1 MKGRGKGEDM
11 RFQRL
16 KLALVVCAAVVVL
29 AGCFYRKGPDELHY
43 LGSDGPDYYKD
54 VATSIEFPTTE
65 EERPAQVTTTNGP
78 HTIANRQKDQVWDMT
93 LSQALELALANNKII
108 RTAGSFTTP
117 GNALLTNPSGVESV
131 YDPAIQETGVLFG
144 SRGVEAALSDFDAQ
158 FAVTNQFGFNQ
169 NIVNSPVQ
177 NVGAGAGSVLEQHT
191 DAFNAT
197 LSKTFANGATMQFQ
211 NTWNYADVNAPGLL
225 FPSSYTG
232 FAKVSYTQPLWAG
245 SGVEFTRIAGVV
257 NNQFAAVT
265 GVSQGVAI
273 ARINDDISLGAFEL
287 SALILLRDTENT
299 YWNLYLQ
306 YRLYHT
312 AVVAHNSALRSWR
325 EAKAKLDIGGAA
337 GFTPVDEAT
346 ARDQL
351 YNTRATAETTLN
363 NLYNAETSLRRLLG
377 LPVNDGRIIRPVD
390 EPPIAKFVPDWY
402 SSLTEALTRRPELRT
417 QKWSIKSLELQ
428 LRAAKSL
435 VHPQLAFVSS
445 YQVNAFGNDLIS
457 SQSQLTQPFS
467 SAFAS
472 LAEAGQTGWSAG
484 FQFSMPIGFRAAWSQ
499 VRQYEIRVA
508 KAREGL
514 AVAEMEIA
522 QELAV
527 AFQNVA
533 VNYQTAQSYFNRR
546 LATERELA
554 LYQYQYEVGT
564 TTLSFVLTAQSNL
577 ASAEQS
583 YYTSLVNYAEAIM
596 DLNFRKGTLLDYHNV
611 TLAESDWTPEA
622 YKDAQRA
629 AWARSHAIPVNFLCT
644 EPEENQLPP
653 GVETLQP
660 PSTQPA
666 TGPAGA
672 GAPVPPAPAG
682 TTPVG
687 TAPAGT
693 TPAVTAAPAV
703 TPMAPPPAPPAAAV
717 TMPAPLPAPSIPPVL
732 PSPTASPAP
741 VMKPAN
747 PTP

>member
-1 MKGRGKGEDM
+1 M
-11 RFQRL
+11 
-16 KLALVVCAAVVVL
+16 
-29 AGCFYRKGPDELHY
+29 
-43 LGSDGPDYYKD
+43 
-54 VATSIEFPTTE
+54 
-65 EERPAQVTTTNGP
+65 
-78 HTIANRQKDQVWDMT
+78 
-93 LSQALELALANNKII
+93 ALANNKII
-108 RTAGSFTTP
+108 RSAGSFNAP
-117 GNALLTNPSGVESV
+117 GNALMTNPNAVESV
-131 YDPAIQETGVLFG
+131 YDSAINESGVLFG
-144 SRGVEAALSDFDAQ
+144 GRGVEAALSDFDAQ
-158 FAVTNQFGFNQ
+158 LAVTNTYGFNQ

-177 NVGAGAGSVLEQHT
+177 NVGAASGSVLEQHT
-191 DAFNAT
+191 GLWNAT
-197 LSKTFANGATMQFQ
+197 LTKNFANGGQIQFQ
-211 NTWNYADVNAPGLL
+211 NQWNYLDVNSSGVL
-225 FPSSYTG
+225 FPSSYSG

-257 NNQFAAVT
+257 NNAFAAVT

-273 ARINDDISLGAFEL
+273 SRINEDMALADFEL
-287 SALILLRDTENT
+287 AALLLLRDTENT

-325 EAKAKLDIGGAA
+325 EAKAKLDIGGAT

-351 YNTRATAETTLN
+351 YNTRATAETNLN
-363 NLYNAETSLRRLLG
+363 NLYNAETALRRLLG

-402 SSLTEALTRRPELRT
+402 SSLTEGLTRRSELRK
-417 QKWSIKSLELQ
+417 QKWQIKSLELQ

-445 YQVNAFGNDLIS
+445 YQVNGFGNDLIS
-457 SQSQLTQPFS
+457 QQSQIAQPFS

-472 LAEAGQTGWSAG
+472 LAEAEQTGWTAG
-484 FQFSMPIGFRAAWSQ
+484 FTFSMPIGFRAAWSQ
-499 VRQYEIRVA
+499 VRQYEVRIA

-514 AVAEMEIA
+514 SVQEMEIA

-546 LATERELA
+546 VATERELA
-554 LYQYQYEVGT
+554 LYEYQYEVGT

-577 ASAEQS
+577 ASAESS

-596 DLNFRKGTLLDYHNV
+596 DLNFRQGTLLDYHNV

-622 YKDAQRA
+622 YKDAIRH
-629 AWARSHAIPVNFLCT
+629 AWARSHAIPAKFLCT

-653 GVETLQP
+653 GVETLQQP
-660 PSTQPA
+660 QLQPA
-666 TGPAGA
+666 TGPAAAAVPPPPAAAPPATEA
-672 GAPVPPAPAG
+672 GAPAAG
-682 TTPVG
+682 SS
-687 TAPAGT
+687 
-693 TPAVTAAPAV
+693 
-703 TPMAPPPAPPAAAV
+703 PPPAPPAA
-717 TMPAPLPAPSIPPVL
+717 MPAPSAAPPV
-732 PSPTASPAP
+732 SPSPAP
-741 VMKPAN
+741 VMKPSNA
-747 PTP
+747 TP

>member
-1 MKGRGKGEDM
+1 M

-16 KLALVVCAAVVVL
+16 RQALIVSAAVAVL
-29 AGCFYRKGPDELHY
+29 AGCFYRKGPDDLHY
-43 LGSDGPDYYKD
+43 LGSDGPQYYKD

-65 EERPAQVTTTNGP
+65 EERPAQVTTTNEP
-78 HTIANRQKDQVWDMT
+78 HTIANRQKDQVWDLT
-93 LSQALELALANNKII
+93 LSQALQMALANNKII
-108 RTAGSFTTP
+108 RVAGAFNTP
-117 GNALLTNPSGVESV
+117 GAGLMVNPNTQNSV
-131 YDPAIQETGVLFG
+131 YDSAINEAGVLFG
-144 SRGVEAALSDFDAQ
+144 ARGVEAALSDFDAQ
-158 FAVTNQFGFNQ
+158 FAVSNVFGFNQ

-177 NVGAGAGSVLEQHT
+177 NVGAASGSVLQQNT
-191 DAFNAT
+191 DTFNAT
-197 LSKTFANGATMQFQ
+197 LTKNLANGGQIQFQ
-211 NTWNYADVNAPGLL
+211 NQWNYLDINSPSVL
-225 FPSSYTG
+225 FPSSYSG

-257 NNQFAAVT
+257 NNAFAAVT

-273 ARINDDISLGAFEL
+273 ARINEDMALADFEL
-287 SALILLRDTENT
+287 AALILLRDTENT

-325 EAKAKLDIGGAA
+325 EAKAKLDIGGAT

-351 YNTRATAETTLN
+351 YNTRATAETDLN
-363 NLYNAETSLRRLLG
+363 NLYNAETALRRLLG

-390 EPPIAKFVPDWY
+390 EPPIAKFVPEWY
-402 SSLTEALTRRPELRT
+402 SALTEGLTRRSELRK
-417 QKWSIKSLELQ
+417 QKWAIKSLELQ

-435 VHPQLAFVSS
+435 VHPQLNFVSS

-457 SQSQLTQPFS
+457 QQSQVAQPFS

-472 LAEAGQTGWSAG
+472 LAEADQTGWTAG

-499 VRQYEIRVA
+499 VRQYEVRVA

-514 AVAEMEIA
+514 AVQEMEIA
-522 QELAV
+522 QELAI

-533 VNYQTAQSYFNRR
+533 ANYQTAQSYFNRR

-554 LYQYQYEVGT
+554 LYEYQYEVGT

-583 YYTSLVNYAEAIM
+583 YYTSLVNYAESIM

-611 TLAESDWTPEA
+611 TLAESEWTPEA
-622 YKDAQRA
+622 YKDAVRH
-629 AWARSHAIPVNFLCT
+629 AWARSHAFRADFLCT
-644 EPEENQLPP
+644 EPEEQQLPT
-653 GVETLQP
+653 GVETTGQTVP
-660 PSTQPA
+660 QAA
-666 TGPAGA
+666 TAGS
-672 GAPVPPAPAG
+672 VPPAPTTTQPLLPAPGGAG
-682 TTPVG
+682 
-687 TAPAGT
+687 
-693 TPAVTAAPAV
+693 AA
-703 TPMAPPPAPPAAAV
+703 TAPPPAPPA
-717 TMPAPLPAPSIPPVL
+717 MLAPG
-732 PSPTASPAP
+732 
-741 VMKPAN
+741 N
-747 PTP
+747 PTPPTLSSPTPIMKPSNPTP

>member
-1 MKGRGKGEDM
+1 M

-16 KLALVVCAAVVVL
+16 KQALIISAAVVVL

-43 LGSDGPDYYKD
+43 LGGDGPDYYKD

-65 EERPAQVTTTNGP
+65 EERPAQVTVTGQP
-78 HTIANRQKDQVWDMT
+78 HTIANRQKDQVWDLT
-93 LSQALELALANNKII
+93 LAQALEMALANNKII
-108 RTAGSFTTP
+108 RSAGAFTTP
-117 GNALLTNPSGVESV
+117 GNALMSNPNSVTSV
-131 YDPAIQETGVLFG
+131 YDPAIQESGVLFG
-144 SRGVEAALSDFDAQ
+144 GRGVEAALSDFDAQ
-158 FAVTNQFGFNQ
+158 LAVTNTAGFNQ

-191 DAFNAT
+191 DTFNAT
-197 LSKTFANGATMQFQ
+197 LSKTFANGGTIQFQ
-211 NTWNYADVNAPGLL
+211 NQWNYLDVNAPGLL
-225 FPSSYTG
+225 FPSSYSG

-257 NNQFAAVT
+257 NSAFSAVT

-273 ARINDDISLGAFEL
+273 SRINDDISLGAFEL

-325 EAKAKLDIGGAA
+325 EAKAKLDIGGAT

-351 YNTRATAETTLN
+351 YNTRATAETNLN

-402 SSLTEALTRRPELRT
+402 SSLAEALTRRPELRT
-417 QKWSIKSLELQ
+417 QKWQIKSLELQ

-435 VHPQLAFVSS
+435 VHPQFNFVGS

-457 SQSQLTQPFS
+457 QQSQISQPFS

-472 LAEAGQTGWSAG
+472 LAEAEQTGWTAG
-484 FQFSMPIGFRAAWSQ
+484 FQFSMPLGFRAAWSQ
-499 VRQYEIRVA
+499 VRQYEVRIA

-514 AVAEMEIA
+514 SVQEMEIA

-554 LYQYQYEVGT
+554 LYEYQYEVGT

-577 ASAEQS
+577 ASAESS

-596 DLNFRKGTLLDYHNV
+596 DLNFRQGTLLDYHNV

-622 YKDAQRA
+622 YKDAVRN
-629 AWARSHAIPVNFLCT
+629 AWARSHAIPVKFLCT

-653 GVETLQP
+653 GVETLQQP
-660 PSTQPA
+660 QIQPA
-666 TGPAGA
+666 TGPAA
-672 GAPVPPAPAG
+672 AAVPPPPAAAPPATSPA
-682 TTPVG
+682 TTPS
-687 TAPAGT
+687 AGS
-693 TPAVTAAPAV
+693 P
-703 TPMAPPPAPPAAAV
+703 PPPAPPAA
-717 TMPAPLPAPSIPPVL
+717 MPAPTAAPLLPVPN
-732 PSPTASPAP
+732 P
-741 VMKPAN
+741 VMKPSNA
-747 PTP
+747 TP

>member
-1 MKGRGKGEDM
+1 M

-54 VATSIEFPTTE
+54 VATQIEFPTTE
-65 EERPAQVTTTNGP
+65 EERPAQVTSTNAP
-78 HTIANRQKDQVWDMT
+78 HTLFNRDKDQVWDMT

-117 GNALLTNPSGVESV
+117 GGPLMSNPNGVESV
-131 YDPAIQETGVLFG
+131 YDPGITETGVLYG
-144 SRGVEAALSDFDAQ
+144 SLGVEGALSQFDTQ
-158 FAVTNQFGFNQ
+158 FSLSNVFGFNQ

-177 NVGAGAGSVLEQHT
+177 NVGAGAGSVLQQNT
-191 DAFNAT
+191 DAYTAT
-197 LSKTFANGATMQFQ
+197 LTKNLANGGQIQFS
-211 NTWNYADVNAPGLL
+211 NVWNYLNVNAPGLL
-225 FPSSYTG
+225 FPSSYSG
-232 FAKVSYTQPLWAG
+232 YAKVSYTQPLWAG
-245 SGVEFTRIAGVV
+245 SGVEFTRIAGVQ
-257 NNQFAAVT
+257 NSGLSAVT

-287 SALILLRDTENT
+287 AALILLRDTENT

-346 ARDQL
+346 ARDAL
-351 YNTRATAETTLN
+351 YNARGTAETDLN

-390 EPPIAKFVPDWY
+390 EPPVAKFVPDWY
-402 SSLTEALTRRPELRT
+402 SSLTEGLTRRPELRT
-417 QKWSIKSLELQ
+417 QKWQIKSLELQ

-435 VHPQLAFVSS
+435 VHPQFNFVGS

-457 SQSQLTQPFS
+457 SQSAINQPYS

-472 LAEAGQTGWSAG
+472 LAEADQTGWTAG
-484 FQFSMPIGFRAAWSQ
+484 FQFSVPIGFRAAWSQ
-499 VRQYEIRVA
+499 VRQYEMRVA

-514 AVAEMEIA
+514 AEQEMEVA

-533 VNYQTAQSYFNRR
+533 VNYQTAQTYFNRR

-577 ASAEQS
+577 AAAESS

-596 DLNFRKGTLLDYHNV
+596 DLNYRKGTLLDYHNV

-622 YKDAQRA
+622 YKDAVRQ
-629 AWARSHAIPVNFLCT
+629 AWARSHAIPANFLCT
-644 EPEENQLPP
+644 VPEEQQLPA

-660 PSTQPA
+660 PTTQPA
-666 TGPAGA
+666 TGPGGSTA
-672 GAPVPPAPAG
+672 VPPAPG
-682 TTPVG
+682 TTSPVPPMSTG
-687 TAPAGT
+687 S
-693 TPAVTAAPAV
+693 TPANPPV
-703 TPMAPPPAPPAAAV
+703 PPPAPPATPSPTLTTPLTV
-717 TMPAPLPAPSIPPVL
+717 PPASATPPLPAPG
-732 PSPTASPAP
+732 A
-741 VMKPAN
+741 VMKPSD
-747 PTP
+747 PLP

>member
-1 MKGRGKGEDM
+1 M

-16 KLALVVCAAVVVL
+16 KQALIISAAVVVL

-43 LGSDGPDYYKD
+43 LGGDGPDYYKD

-65 EERPAQVTTTNGP
+65 EERPAQVTVTNQP
-78 HTIANRQKDQVWDMT
+78 HTIANRQKDQVWDLT
-93 LSQALELALANNKII
+93 LAQALEMALANNKII
-108 RTAGSFTTP
+108 RSAGAFTTP
-117 GNALLTNPSGVESV
+117 GNALMSSPNSVTSV
-131 YDPAIQETGVLFG
+131 YDPAITESGVLFG
-144 SRGVEAALSDFDAQ
+144 GRGVEAALSDFDAQ
-158 FAVTNQFGFNQ
+158 LAVTNTAGFNQ

-191 DAFNAT
+191 DTFNAT
-197 LSKTFANGATMQFQ
+197 LTKTFANGGQIQFQ
-211 NTWNYADVNAPGLL
+211 NQWNYLDVNAPGLL
-225 FPSSYTG
+225 FPSSYSG

-245 SGVEFTRIAGVV
+245 SGVEFTRVAGVV
-257 NNQFAAVT
+257 NSAFSAVT

-325 EAKAKLDIGGAA
+325 EAKAKLDIGGAT

-351 YNTRATAETTLN
+351 YNTRATAETNLN

-402 SSLTEALTRRPELRT
+402 TSLAEALTRRPELRT
-417 QKWSIKSLELQ
+417 QKWQIKSLELQ

-435 VHPQLAFVSS
+435 VHPQLNFVGS

-457 SQSQLTQPFS
+457 QQSQVAQPFS

-472 LAEAGQTGWSAG
+472 LAEAEQTGWTAG

-499 VRQYEIRVA
+499 VRQYEVRIA

-514 AVAEMEIA
+514 SVQEMEVA

-546 LATERELA
+546 VATERELA
-554 LYQYQYEVGT
+554 LYEYQYEVGT

-577 ASAEQS
+577 ASAESS

-596 DLNFRKGTLLDYHNV
+596 DLNFRQGTLLDYHNV

-622 YKDAQRA
+622 YKDAVRN
-629 AWARSHAIPVNFLCT
+629 AWARSHAIPAKFLCT
-644 EPEENQLPP
+644 EPEEQQLPP

-666 TGPAGA
+666 TG
-672 GAPVPPAPAG
+672 
-682 TTPVG
+682 
-687 TAPAGT
+687 
-693 TPAVTAAPAV
+693 AAPAAV
-703 TPMAPPPAPPAAAV
+703 PPPAAAPPAATPSAASPPPPAPPAA
-717 TMPAPLPAPSIPPVL
+717 MPAPSAAPLLPTPNA
-732 PSPTASPAP
+732 
-741 VMKPAN
+741 VMKPSNA
-747 PTP
+747 TP

>member
-1 MKGRGKGEDM
+1 M
-11 RFQRL
+11 RLQRL
-16 KLALVVCAAVVVL
+16 KLALVVSAAVVVL

-54 VATSIEFPTTE
+54 VATSIEYPTTE
-65 EERPAQVTTTNGP
+65 EERPAQVATTNEP
-78 HTIANRQKDQVWDMT
+78 HTIFSRQKDQVWDLT
-93 LSQALELALANNKII
+93 LSQALEMALANNKII
-108 RTAGSFTTP
+108 RTAASFTTP
-117 GNALLTNPSGVESV
+117 GNPLLTNPNGVESV

-144 SRGVEAALSDFDAQ
+144 ARGVEAALSDFDAQ
-158 FAVTNQFGFNQ
+158 LAVTNTAGFNQ

-177 NVGAGAGSVLEQHT
+177 NVGAGAGSVLQQNT

-197 LSKTFANGATMQFQ
+197 LTKTFANGGQIQFQ
-211 NTWNYADVNAPGLL
+211 DTWNYLNVNAPGVL
-225 FPSSYTG
+225 FPSSYSG

-257 NNQFAAVT
+257 NSAFSAVT

-273 ARINDDISLGAFEL
+273 ARINDDVSLGAFEV

-325 EAKAKLDIGGAA
+325 EAKAKLDIGGAT

-351 YNTRATAETTLN
+351 YNTRGAAETNLN

-417 QKWSIKSLELQ
+417 QKWQIKSLELQ

-435 VHPQLAFVSS
+435 VHPQLNFVGS

-457 SQSQLTQPFS
+457 QQSQISQPFS

-472 LAEAGQTGWSAG
+472 LAEAEQTGWTAG

-499 VRQYEIRVA
+499 VRQYEIRIA

-514 AVAEMEIA
+514 AVDEMEIA

-554 LYQYQYEVGT
+554 LYEYQYEVGT

-596 DLNFRKGTLLDYHNV
+596 DLNYRKGTLLDYHNV
-611 TLAESDWTPEA
+611 TLAESDWTPDA
-622 YKDAQRA
+622 YRDAVRN
-629 AWARSHAIPVNFLCT
+629 AWARSHAIPAKFLCT

-666 TGPAGA
+666 TGPASA
-672 GAPVPPAPAG
+672 VVPPAPAAG
-682 TTPVG
+682 TP
-687 TAPAGT
+687 AASPPAGST
-693 TPAVTAAPAV
+693 SGTSS
-703 TPMAPPPAPPAAAV
+703 PPAPPA
-717 TMPAPLPAPSIPPVL
+717 MPSPAPAAEPMLPAP
-732 PSPTASPAP
+732 TP
-741 VMKPAN
+741 VMKPSN
-747 PTP
+747 PSP

>member
-1 MKGRGKGEDM
+1 MDCAFDKSQVGRRGSGTGLRGESM

-16 KLALVVCAAVVVL
+16 KQALIISAAVVVL

-43 LGSDGPDYYKD
+43 LGGDGPDYYKD

-65 EERPAQVTTTNGP
+65 EERPAQVTVTGQP
-78 HTIANRQKDQVWDMT
+78 HTIANRQKDQVWDLT
-93 LSQALELALANNKII
+93 LAQALEMALANNKII
-108 RTAGSFTTP
+108 RSAGAFTTP
-117 GNALLTNPSGVESV
+117 GNALMSNPNSVTSV
-131 YDPAIQETGVLFG
+131 YDPAIQESGVLFG
-144 SRGVEAALSDFDAQ
+144 GRGVEAALSDFDAQ
-158 FAVTNQFGFNQ
+158 LAVTNTAGFNQ

-191 DAFNAT
+191 DTFNAT
-197 LSKTFANGATMQFQ
+197 LSKTFANGGTIQFQ
-211 NTWNYADVNAPGLL
+211 NQWNYLDVNAPGLL
-225 FPSSYTG
+225 FPSSYSG

-257 NNQFAAVT
+257 NSAFSAVT

-273 ARINDDISLGAFEL
+273 SRINDDISLGAFEL

-325 EAKAKLDIGGAA
+325 EAKAKLDIGGAT

-351 YNTRATAETTLN
+351 YNTRATAETNLN

-402 SSLTEALTRRPELRT
+402 SSLAEALTRRPELRT
-417 QKWSIKSLELQ
+417 QKWQIKSLELQ

-435 VHPQLAFVSS
+435 VHPQFNFVGS

-457 SQSQLTQPFS
+457 QQSQISQPFS

-472 LAEAGQTGWSAG
+472 LAEAEQTGWTAG
-484 FQFSMPIGFRAAWSQ
+484 FQFSMPLGFRAAWSQ
-499 VRQYEIRVA
+499 VRQYEVRIA

-514 AVAEMEIA
+514 SVQEMEIA

-554 LYQYQYEVGT
+554 LYEYQYEVGT

-577 ASAEQS
+577 ASAESS

-596 DLNFRKGTLLDYHNV
+596 DLNFRQGTLLDYHNV

-622 YKDAQRA
+622 YKDAVRN
-629 AWARSHAIPVNFLCT
+629 AWARSHAIPVKFLCT

-653 GVETLQP
+653 GVETLQQP
-660 PSTQPA
+660 QIQPA
-666 TGPAGA
+666 TGPAA
-672 GAPVPPAPAG
+672 AAVPPPPAAAPPA
-682 TTPVG
+682 TSPA
-687 TAPAGT
+687 TAPSAGS
-693 TPAVTAAPAV
+693 P
-703 TPMAPPPAPPAAAV
+703 PPPAPPAA
-717 TMPAPLPAPSIPPVL
+717 MPAPTAAPLLPVPN
-732 PSPTASPAP
+732 P
-741 VMKPAN
+741 VMKPSNA
-747 PTP
+747 TP

>member
-1 MKGRGKGEDM
+1 M

-16 KLALVVCAAVVVL
+16 KLAFVVCAAVAAL

-43 LGSDGPDYYKD
+43 IGPDGPDYYKD

-65 EERPAQVTTTNGP
+65 EERPAQVSVTSQP
-78 HTIANRQKDQVWDMT
+78 HTIANRQKDQVWDLT
-93 LSQALELALANNKII
+93 LAQALEMALANNKVI
-108 RTAGSFTTP
+108 RSAGAFTTP
-117 GNALLTNPSGVESV
+117 GNALMSNPNGAPSV
-131 YDPAIQETGVLFG
+131 YDSAIQESGVLFG
-144 SRGVEAALSDFDAQ
+144 GRGVEAALSDFDAQ
-158 FAVTNQFGFNQ
+158 LAVTNTFGFNQ

-197 LSKTFANGATMQFQ
+197 LTKTFANGGQIQFQ
-211 NTWNYADVNAPGLL
+211 NTWNYLDVNAPGLL
-225 FPSSYTG
+225 FPSSYSG

-257 NNQFAAVT
+257 NSAFSAVT

-273 ARINDDISLGAFEL
+273 ARISEDISLGNFEL

-325 EAKAKLDIGGAA
+325 EAKAKLDIGGAT

-351 YNTRATAETTLN
+351 YNTRATAETNLN

-390 EPPIAKFVPDWY
+390 EPPISKFVPEWY
-402 SSLTEALTRRPELRT
+402 SSLTESLTRRPELRT
-417 QKWSIKSLELQ
+417 QKWQIKSLELQ

-435 VHPQLAFVSS
+435 VHPQFNFVGS

-457 SQSQLTQPFS
+457 QQSQVAQPFS

-472 LAEAGQTGWSAG
+472 LAEAEQTGWTAG

-499 VRQYEIRVA
+499 VRQYEVRVA
-508 KAREGL
+508 KAREAL
-514 AVAEMEIA
+514 AEQEMEIA

-554 LYQYQYEVGT
+554 LYEYQYEVGT

-577 ASAEQS
+577 ASAESS

-596 DLNFRKGTLLDYHNV
+596 DLNFRQGTLLDYHNV

-622 YKDAQRA
+622 YKDAVRN
-629 AWARSHAIPVNFLCT
+629 AWARSHAIPAKFLCT
-644 EPEENQLPP
+644 EPEENQLPT
-653 GVETLQP
+653 GAETMQP
-660 PSTQPA
+660 PTMQPA
-666 TGPAGA
+666 AGPAA
-672 GAPVPPAPAG
+672 ATVPPAPAQ
-682 TTPVG
+682 PS
-687 TAPAGT
+687 AGS
-693 TPAVTAAPAV
+693 PSASP
-703 TPMAPPPAPPAAAV
+703 PPPAPPAQMPTPVPAA
-717 TMPAPLPAPSIPPVL
+717 APPV
-732 PSPTASPAP
+732 PSPGP
-741 VMKPAN
+741 VMKPNNA
-747 PTP
+747 TP

>member
-1 MKGRGKGEDM
+1 MGGEFM
-11 RFQRL
+11 SFQRL
-16 KLALVVCAAVVVL
+16 KLALVISAAVVAL

-54 VATSIEFPTTE
+54 VATSIEYPTTE
-65 EERPAQVTTTNGP
+65 EERPAQVSSTNEP
-78 HTIANRQKDQVWDMT
+78 HTIANRQKDQVWDLT
-93 LSQALELALANNKII
+93 LAQALEMALANNKII
-108 RTAGSFTTP
+108 RSAGTFTTP
-117 GNALLTNPSGVESV
+117 GNALLTNPNGVESV

-158 FAVTNQFGFNQ
+158 LAVTNTAGFNQ

-177 NVGAGAGSVLEQHT
+177 NVGAGAGSVLQQNT

-197 LSKTFANGATMQFQ
+197 LTKTFTNGGQIQFQ
-211 NTWNYADVNAPGLL
+211 NTWNYLNVNAPGLL
-225 FPSSYTG
+225 FPSSYSG

-257 NNQFAAVT
+257 NNAFAAVT

-325 EAKAKLDIGGAA
+325 EAKAKLDIGGAT

-351 YNTRATAETTLN
+351 YNTRGTAETDLN

-377 LPVNDGRIIRPVD
+377 LPVNDGRVIRPVD

-402 SSLTEALTRRPELRT
+402 NSLAEALTRRPELRT
-417 QKWSIKSLELQ
+417 QKWQIKSLELQ

-435 VHPQLAFVSS
+435 VHPQLNFVGS

-457 SQSQLTQPFS
+457 QQSQISQPFS

-472 LAEAGQTGWSAG
+472 LAEAEQTGWTAG

-499 VRQYEIRVA
+499 VRQYEIRIA

-514 AVAEMEIA
+514 AVDEMEIA

-554 LYQYQYEVGT
+554 LYEYQYEVGT

-622 YKDAQRA
+622 YKDAVRN
-629 AWARSHAIPVNFLCT
+629 AWARSHAIPANFKCT
-644 EPEENQLPP
+644 EPEENQLPS
-653 GVETLQP
+653 GVETMHP
-660 PSTQPA
+660 PSSQPM
-666 TGPAGA
+666 TGPAA
-672 GAPVPPAPAG
+672 AVVPPAPAAS
-682 TTPVG
+682 PS
-687 TAPAGT
+687 AGT
-693 TPAVTAAPAV
+693 TTGAAS
-703 TPMAPPPAPPAAAV
+703 PPPAPPATPSPAA
-717 TMPAPLPAPSIPPVL
+717 PALPAP
-732 PSPTASPAP
+732 TP
-741 VMKPAN
+741 VMKPSN

>member
-1 MKGRGKGEDM
+1 M

-16 KLALVVCAAVVVL
+16 KLTLVISAAVVAL
-29 AGCFYRKGPDELHY
+29 AGCFYRKSPDELHY
-43 LGSDGPDYYKD
+43 LGGDGPNYYKD

-65 EERPAQVTTTNGP
+65 EERPPQVTVTNQP
-78 HTIANRQKDQVWDMT
+78 HTIFNRQKDQVWDLT
-93 LSQALELALANNKII
+93 LAQALEMALANNKII
-108 RTAGSFTTP
+108 RSAGAFTTP
-117 GNALLTNPSGVESV
+117 GNALMSNPNSVTSV
-131 YDPAIQETGVLFG
+131 YDPAIQESGVLFG
-144 SRGVEAALSDFDAQ
+144 ARGVEAALSDFDAQ
-158 FAVTNQFGFNQ
+158 LAVTNTAGFNQ

-177 NVGAGAGSVLEQHT
+177 NVGAGAGSVLQQNT
-191 DAFNAT
+191 DAYNAT
-197 LSKTFANGATMQFQ
+197 LTKTFANGGQIQFQ
-211 NTWNYADVNAPGLL
+211 NTWNYLNVNAPGLL
-225 FPSSYTG
+225 FPSSYSG

-257 NNQFAAVT
+257 NSAFSAVT

-325 EAKAKLDIGGAA
+325 EAKAKLDIGGAT

-351 YNTRATAETTLN
+351 YNTRATAETDLN

-402 SSLTEALTRRPELRT
+402 TSLTEALTRRPELRT
-417 QKWSIKSLELQ
+417 QKWQIKSLELQ

-435 VHPQLAFVSS
+435 VHPQLNFVGS

-457 SQSQLTQPFS
+457 QQSQISQPFS

-472 LAEAGQTGWSAG
+472 LAEADQTGWTAG

-499 VRQYEIRVA
+499 VRQYEVRIA

-514 AVAEMEIA
+514 SVQEMEVA

-546 LATERELA
+546 VATERELA
-554 LYQYQYEVGT
+554 LYEYQYEVGT

-577 ASAEQS
+577 ASAESS

-596 DLNFRKGTLLDYHNV
+596 DLNFRQGTLLDYHNV

-622 YKDAQRA
+622 YKDAARD
-629 AWARSHAIPVNFLCT
+629 AWARSHAIPAKFLCT
-644 EPEENQLPP
+644 EPEEHQLPP

-666 TGPAGA
+666 TGPAPA
-672 GAPVPPAPAG
+672 AVPPPPA
-682 TTPVG
+682 
-687 TAPAGT
+687 AASS
-693 TPAVTAAPAV
+693 AAAPAA
-703 TPMAPPPAPPAAAV
+703 TPSAGSPPPAPPAA
-717 TMPAPLPAPSIPPVL
+717 MPAPSAAPVL
-732 PSPTASPAP
+732 PSPNP
-741 VMKPAN
+741 VMKPSNA
-747 PTP
+747 TP

>member
-1 MKGRGKGEDM
+1 MS
-11 RFQRL
+11 FQRL
-16 KLALVVCAAVVVL
+16 KLALVVSAAVIVL

-43 LGSDGPDYYKD
+43 LGGDGPDYYKD
-54 VATSIEFPTTE
+54 VATSIEYPTTE
-65 EERPAQVTTTNGP
+65 EERPAQVTTSTEP
-78 HTIANRQKDQVWDMT
+78 HTIFNRQKDQIWDMT
-93 LSQALELALANNKII
+93 LAQALELALANNKII
-108 RTAGSFTTP
+108 RSAASFGAP
-117 GNALLTNPSGVESV
+117 GNALMTNPNGVESV

-144 SRGVEAALSDFDAQ
+144 GRGVEAALSDFDSQ
-158 FAVTNQFGFNQ
+158 LAVTNTYGFNQ

-191 DAFNAT
+191 GQLNAT
-197 LSKTFANGATMQFQ
+197 LTKTFANGGQIQFQ
-211 NTWNYADVNAPGLL
+211 NQWNYLDVNAPGLL
-225 FPSSYTG
+225 FPSSYNG

-257 NNQFAAVT
+257 NSSFAAVT

-325 EAKAKLDIGGAA
+325 EAKAKLDIGGAT

-351 YNTRATAETTLN
+351 YNTRATAEQTLT
-363 NLYNAETSLRRLLG
+363 NLYTAETNLRRLIG

-390 EPPIAKFVPDWY
+390 EPLTAKFTPDWY
-402 SSLTEALTRRPELRT
+402 VCLTEALTRRPELRT
-417 QKWSIKSLELQ
+417 QKWNIKSLELQ

-435 VHPQLAFVSS
+435 VHPQLAFVGS

-457 SQSQLTQPFS
+457 QQSQIVQPFS

-472 LAEAGQTGWSAG
+472 LAEAGQTGWTAG

-499 VRQYEIRVA
+499 VRQYEVRVA

-514 AVAEMEIA
+514 AVEEMEVA

-533 VNYQTAQSYFNRR
+533 ADYQTAQSYFNRR
-546 LATERELA
+546 MAAERELT

-564 TTLSFVLTAQSNL
+564 TTLAFVLQAQSSL
-577 ASAEQS
+577 ASAEQN
-583 YYTSLVNYAEAIM
+583 YYTSLANYAEAIM

-622 YKDAQRA
+622 YKDAVRN
-629 AWARSHAIPVNFLCT
+629 AWARSHAFRADFLCT
-644 EPEENQLPP
+644 EPEENQLPT
-653 GVETLQP
+653 GVESAVQ
-660 PSTQPA
+660 PSTQQPA
-666 TGPAGA
+666 AAAGA
-672 GAPVPPAPAG
+672 VPPAPVNSSATGNGIPAATGTPSAG
-682 TTPVG
+682 LPG
-687 TAPAGT
+687 AGS
-693 TPAVTAAPAV
+693 
-703 TPMAPPPAPPAAAV
+703 APPPAPPSTPMDTTFTPVGPAPQ
-717 TMPAPLPAPSIPPVL
+717 MPAGAPLLPAPNAVIK
-732 PSPTASPAP
+732 PT
-741 VMKPAN
+741 
-747 PTP
+747 TPMP

>member
-1 MKGRGKGEDM
+1 M

-16 KLALVVCAAVVVL
+16 KLALIISAAVVAL

-43 LGSDGPDYYKD
+43 LGGDGPDYYKD

-65 EERPAQVTTTNGP
+65 EERPAQVTVTGQP
-78 HTIANRQKDQVWDMT
+78 HTIANRQKDQVWDLT
-93 LSQALELALANNKII
+93 LSQALEMALANNKII
-108 RTAGSFTTP
+108 RSAGSFNAP
-117 GNALLTNPSGVESV
+117 GNALMTNPNAVESV
-131 YDPAIQETGVLFG
+131 YDSAINESGVLFG
-144 SRGVEAALSDFDAQ
+144 GRGVEAALSDFDAQ
-158 FAVTNQFGFNQ
+158 LAVTNTYGFNQ

-177 NVGAGAGSVLEQHT
+177 NVGAASGSVLEQHT
-191 DAFNAT
+191 GLWNAT
-197 LSKTFANGATMQFQ
+197 LTKNFANGGQIQFQ
-211 NTWNYADVNAPGLL
+211 NQWNYLDVNSSGVL
-225 FPSSYTG
+225 FPSSYSG

-257 NNQFAAVT
+257 NNAFAAVT

-273 ARINDDISLGAFEL
+273 SRINEDMALADFEL
-287 SALILLRDTENT
+287 AALLLLRDTENT

-325 EAKAKLDIGGAA
+325 EAKAKLDIGGAT

-351 YNTRATAETTLN
+351 YNTRATAETNLN
-363 NLYNAETSLRRLLG
+363 NLYNAETALRRLLG

-402 SSLTEALTRRPELRT
+402 SSLTEGLTRRSELRK
-417 QKWSIKSLELQ
+417 QKWQIKSLELQ

-445 YQVNAFGNDLIS
+445 YQVNGFGNDLIS
-457 SQSQLTQPFS
+457 QQSQIAQPFS

-472 LAEAGQTGWSAG
+472 LAEAEQTGWTAG
-484 FQFSMPIGFRAAWSQ
+484 FTFSMPIGFRAAWSQ
-499 VRQYEIRVA
+499 VRQYEVRIA

-514 AVAEMEIA
+514 SVQEMEIA

-546 LATERELA
+546 VATERELA
-554 LYQYQYEVGT
+554 LYEYQYEVGT

-577 ASAEQS
+577 ASAESS

-596 DLNFRKGTLLDYHNV
+596 DLNFRQGTLLDYHNV

-622 YKDAQRA
+622 YKDAIRH
-629 AWARSHAIPVNFLCT
+629 AWARSHAIPAKFLCT

-653 GVETLQP
+653 GVETLQQP
-660 PSTQPA
+660 QLQPA
-666 TGPAGA
+666 TGPAAAAVPPPPAAAPPATEA
-672 GAPVPPAPAG
+672 GAPAAG
-682 TTPVG
+682 SS
-687 TAPAGT
+687 
-693 TPAVTAAPAV
+693 
-703 TPMAPPPAPPAAAV
+703 PPPAPPAA
-717 TMPAPLPAPSIPPVL
+717 MPAPSAAPPV
-732 PSPTASPAP
+732 SPSPAP
-741 VMKPAN
+741 VMKPSNA
-747 PTP
+747 TP

>member
-1 MKGRGKGEDM
+1 M

-16 KLALVVCAAVVVL
+16 KLALVVTAAVVAL
-29 AGCFYRKGPDELHY
+29 AGCFYRKTPEDLHY
-43 LGSDGPDYYKD
+43 LGPDGPDYYKD

-65 EERPAQVTTTNGP
+65 EERPAQVTATGQP
-78 HTIANRQKDQVWDMT
+78 HTIATRDKDQVWDMT
-93 LSQALELALANNKII
+93 LAQALEMALANNKVI
-108 RTAGSFTTP
+108 RSAGAFTTP
-117 GNALLTNPSGVESV
+117 GNGLMTAPNSAPSV
-131 YDPAIQETGVLFG
+131 YDPAIAESGVLYG
-144 SRGVEAALSDFDAQ
+144 SLGVEGALSQFDAQ
-158 FAVTNQFGFNQ
+158 LAITNQFGFNQ

-197 LSKTFANGATMQFQ
+197 LTKTFANGGQIQFQ
-211 NTWNYADVNAPGLL
+211 NSWSYLDVNAPGLL

-257 NNQFAAVT
+257 NSAFSAVT

-273 ARINDDISLGAFEL
+273 ARINDDVALGSFEL

-325 EAKAKLDIGGAA
+325 EAKAKLDIGGAT

-351 YNTRATAETTLN
+351 YNTRGTAETDLN

-402 SSLTEALTRRPELRT
+402 TSLTEALTRRPELRT
-417 QKWSIKSLELQ
+417 QKWQIKSLELQ

-435 VHPQLAFVSS
+435 VHPQLNFVGS

-457 SQSQLTQPFS
+457 QQSQLTEPYS

-499 VRQYEIRVA
+499 VRQYEIRIA

-514 AVAEMEIA
+514 AEQEMEVA

-554 LYQYQYEVGT
+554 LYEYQYEVGT

-577 ASAEQS
+577 ASAESS

-622 YKDAQRA
+622 YKDAVRN

-644 EPEENQLPP
+644 EPEEHQLPT

-660 PSTQPA
+660 PATQPI
-666 TGPAGA
+666 TGPAA
-672 GAPVPPAPAG
+672 AAIPPAPAPPS
-682 TTPVG
+682 T
-687 TAPAGT
+687 TAPNGPST
-693 TPAVTAAPAV
+693 
-703 TPMAPPPAPPAAAV
+703 PPPAPPA
-717 TMPAPLPAPSIPPVL
+717 TPAPSATP
-732 PSPTASPAP
+732 SPAP
-741 VMKPAN
+741 VMMKPAN
-747 PTP
+747 ATP

>member
-1 MKGRGKGEDM
+1 M

-16 KLALVVCAAVVVL
+16 KLALVISAAVVAL
-29 AGCFYRKGPDELHY
+29 AGCFYRKGPEQLHY
-43 LGSDGPDYYKD
+43 IGDGSDYDRYYKD

-65 EERPAQVTTTNGP
+65 EERPVQVTATNEP
-78 HTIANRQKDQVWDMT
+78 HTIFNRQKDQIWDLT
-93 LSQALELALANNKII
+93 LSQALEMALANNKII
-108 RTAGSFTTP
+108 RSAGSFNAP
-117 GNALLTNPSGVESV
+117 GNALMTNPNVVSSV
-131 YDPAIQETGVLFG
+131 YDSGITESGVLFG
-144 SRGVEAALSDFDAQ
+144 GRGVEAALSDFDAQ
-158 FAVTNQFGFNQ
+158 FAVTNLFGFNQ
-169 NIVNSPVQ
+169 NVVNSPVQ
-177 NVGAGAGSVLEQHT
+177 NVGAGAGTVLEQHT

-197 LSKTFANGATMQFQ
+197 LTKNFANGGQIQFQ
-211 NTWNYADVNAPGLL
+211 NQWNYLDVNSTSVL
-225 FPSSYTG
+225 FPSSYSG

-257 NNQFAAVT
+257 NNAFAAVT

-273 ARINDDISLGAFEL
+273 ARINEDMGLADFEL
-287 SALILLRDTENT
+287 AALLLLRDTENT

-325 EAKAKLDIGGAA
+325 EAKAKLDIGGAT

-351 YNTRATAETTLN
+351 YNTRAIAETNLN
-363 NLYNAETSLRRLLG
+363 NLYNAETALRRLLG

-402 SSLTEALTRRPELRT
+402 SSLTEGLTRRSELRK
-417 QKWSIKSLELQ
+417 QKWQIKSLELQ

-435 VHPQLAFVSS
+435 VHPQLNFVGS

-457 SQSQLTQPFS
+457 QQSQVAQPFS

-472 LAEAGQTGWSAG
+472 LAEADQTGWTAG
-484 FQFSMPIGFRAAWSQ
+484 FTFSMPIGFRAAWSQ
-499 VRQYEIRVA
+499 VRQYEIRIA

-514 AVAEMEIA
+514 SVQEMEIA

-554 LYQYQYEVGT
+554 LYEYQYEVGT

-577 ASAEQS
+577 AAAESS

-611 TLAESDWTPEA
+611 TLAESEWTPEA
-622 YKDAQRA
+622 YKDAIRH
-629 AWARSHAIPVNFLCT
+629 AWARSHAIPANCLCT

-666 TGPAGA
+666 TGPAA
-672 GAPVPPAPAG
+672 AVVPPAPNPAQPS
-682 TTPVG
+682 TPS
-687 TAPAGT
+687 
-693 TPAVTAAPAV
+693 TPNGSSP
-703 TPMAPPPAPPAAAV
+703 PPPAPPAA
-717 TMPAPLPAPSIPPVL
+717 MPPTPSAAPAL
-732 PSPTASPAP
+732 PSPNPI
-741 VMKPAN
+741 MKPSN

>member
-1 MKGRGKGEDM
+1 MS
-11 RFQRL
+11 FQRL
-16 KLALVVCAAVVVL
+16 KLALVVSAAVIAL

-54 VATSIEFPTTE
+54 VATQIEFPTTE
-65 EERPAQVTTTNGP
+65 EERPAQVTSTNEP
-78 HTIANRQKDQVWDMT
+78 HTIANRQKDQVWDLT
-93 LSQALELALANNKII
+93 LSQALEIALANNKII
-108 RTAGSFTTP
+108 RSAGSFNAP
-117 GNALLTNPSGVESV
+117 GNALMTNPNAVESV
-131 YDPAIQETGVLFG
+131 YDSAITESGVLFG
-144 SRGVEAALSDFDAQ
+144 GRGVEAALSDFDAQ
-158 FAVTNQFGFNQ
+158 FAVTNTFGFNQ
-169 NIVNSPVQ
+169 NVVNSPVQ

-197 LSKTFANGATMQFQ
+197 LTKTFANGGTIQFQ
-211 NTWNYADVNAPGLL
+211 NQWNYLDVNSNAVL

-257 NNQFAAVT
+257 NNSFAAVT

-273 ARINDDISLGAFEL
+273 ARINEDQALADFEL
-287 SALILLRDTENT
+287 AALLLLRDTENT

-325 EAKAKLDIGGAA
+325 EAKAKLDIGGAT

-351 YNTRATAETTLN
+351 YNTRATAEQDLT
-363 NLYNAETSLRRLLG
+363 NLYTAETSLRRLLG
-377 LPVNDGRIIRPVD
+377 LPVNDGRVIRPVD

-402 SSLTEALTRRPELRT
+402 SSLTEGLTRRSELRK
-417 QKWSIKSLELQ
+417 QKWQIKSLELQ

-457 SQSQLTQPFS
+457 QQSQVAQPFS

-472 LAEAGQTGWSAG
+472 LAEADQTGWTAG

-499 VRQYEIRVA
+499 VRQYEVRIA

-514 AVAEMEIA
+514 SVQEMEVA

-533 VNYQTAQSYFNRR
+533 ANYQTAQSYFNRR

-554 LYQYQYEVGT
+554 LYEYQYEVGT

-622 YKDAQRA
+622 YKDAVRN
-629 AWARSHAIPVNFLCT
+629 AWARSHAIPANFKCT
-644 EPEENQLPP
+644 VPEENQLPS
-653 GVETLQP
+653 GVETLHREPQP
-660 PSTQPA
+660 GPA
-666 TGPAGA
+666 TGPAA
-672 GAPVPPAPAG
+672 AVIPPAPAG
-682 TTPVG
+682 G
-687 TAPAGT
+687 APA
-693 TPAVTAAPAV
+693 AAPA
-703 TPMAPPPAPPAAAV
+703 TGAATPPPAPPAMPNQTPAAE
-717 TMPAPLPAPSIPPVL
+717 PLLPAPTPVVK
-732 PSPTASPAP
+732 PS
-741 VMKPAN
+741 N

>member
-1 MKGRGKGEDM
+1 MDCEFDKSQVGRRGSGTGLRGESM

-16 KLALVVCAAVVVL
+16 KQALIISAAVVVL

-43 LGSDGPDYYKD
+43 LGGDGPDYYKD

-65 EERPAQVTTTNGP
+65 EERPAQVTVTGQP
-78 HTIANRQKDQVWDMT
+78 HTIANRQKDQVWDLT
-93 LSQALELALANNKII
+93 LAQALEMALANNKII
-108 RTAGSFTTP
+108 RSAGAFTTP
-117 GNALLTNPSGVESV
+117 GNALMSNPNSVTSV
-131 YDPAIQETGVLFG
+131 YDPAIQESGVLFG
-144 SRGVEAALSDFDAQ
+144 GRGVEAALSDFDAQ
-158 FAVTNQFGFNQ
+158 LAVTNTAGFNQ

-191 DAFNAT
+191 DTFNAT
-197 LSKTFANGATMQFQ
+197 LSKTFANGGTIQFQ
-211 NTWNYADVNAPGLL
+211 NQWNYLDVNAPGLL
-225 FPSSYTG
+225 FPSSYSG

-257 NNQFAAVT
+257 NSAFSAVT

-273 ARINDDISLGAFEL
+273 SRINDDISLGAFEL

-325 EAKAKLDIGGAA
+325 EAKAKLDIGGAT

-351 YNTRATAETTLN
+351 YNTRATAETNLN

-402 SSLTEALTRRPELRT
+402 SSLAEALTRRPELRT
-417 QKWSIKSLELQ
+417 QKWQIKSLELQ

-435 VHPQLAFVSS
+435 VHPQFNFVGS

-457 SQSQLTQPFS
+457 QQSQISQPFS

-472 LAEAGQTGWSAG
+472 LAEAEQTGWTAG
-484 FQFSMPIGFRAAWSQ
+484 FQFSMPLGFRAAWSQ
-499 VRQYEIRVA
+499 VRQYEVRIA

-514 AVAEMEIA
+514 SVQEMEIA

-554 LYQYQYEVGT
+554 LYEYQYEVGT

-577 ASAEQS
+577 ASAESS

-596 DLNFRKGTLLDYHNV
+596 DLNFRQGTLLDYHNV

-622 YKDAQRA
+622 YKDAVRN
-629 AWARSHAIPVNFLCT
+629 AWARSHAIPVKFLCT

-653 GVETLQP
+653 GVETLQQP
-660 PSTQPA
+660 QIQPA
-666 TGPAGA
+666 TGPAA
-672 GAPVPPAPAG
+672 AAVPPPPAAAPPATSPA
-682 TTPVG
+682 TTPS
-687 TAPAGT
+687 AGS
-693 TPAVTAAPAV
+693 P
-703 TPMAPPPAPPAAAV
+703 PPPAPPAA
-717 TMPAPLPAPSIPPVL
+717 MPAPTAAPLLPVPN
-732 PSPTASPAP
+732 P
-741 VMKPAN
+741 VMKPSNA
-747 PTP
+747 TP

>member
-1 MKGRGKGEDM
+1 MSS
-11 RFQRL
+11 QRL
-16 KLALVVCAAVVVL
+16 KLALVVSAAVVVL
-29 AGCFYRKGPDELHY
+29 AGCFYRKSPDELHY

-54 VATSIEFPTTE
+54 VSTSIEYPTTE
-65 EERPAQVTTTNGP
+65 EERPAQVTATNEP
-78 HTIANRQKDQVWDMT
+78 HTIFSRQKDQVWDLT
-93 LSQALELALANNKII
+93 LSQAIEMALANNKII
-108 RTAGSFTTP
+108 RSAGAFTTP
-117 GNALLTNPSGVESV
+117 GNALMSNPNAVTSV
-131 YDPAIQETGVLFG
+131 YDPAIAETGVLFG
-144 SRGVEAALSDFDAQ
+144 SLGVEGALAAFDAQ
-158 FAVTNQFGFNQ
+158 LAVSSSWSFNS
-169 NIVNSPVQ
+169 NFVNNAAT
-177 NVGAGAGSVLEQHT
+177 NVGANPGTILNQDTA
-191 DAFNAT
+191 AYNAT
-197 LSKTFANGATMQFQ
+197 LTKNLANGGQIQFQ
-211 NTWNYADVNAPGLL
+211 NTWNYLNTNSPAVL

-232 FAKVSYTQPLWAG
+232 VAKVSYTQPLWAG
-245 SGVEFTRIAGVV
+245 SGVEFTRIAGVTPG
-257 NNQFAAVT
+257 NFSAVT

-287 SALILLRDTENT
+287 AALILLRDTENT

-325 EAKAKLDIGGAA
+325 EAKAKLDIGGAT

-351 YNTRATAETTLN
+351 YNTRGTAETDLN

-402 SSLTEALTRRPELRT
+402 SSLTEGLTRRPELRT
-417 QKWSIKSLELQ
+417 QKWQIKSLELQ

-435 VHPQLAFVSS
+435 VHPQLNFVGA

-457 SQSQLTQPFS
+457 QQSQIAQPFS

-472 LAEAGQTGWSAG
+472 LAEADQTGWTAG
-484 FQFSMPIGFRAAWSQ
+484 FQFSMPIGFRSAWTQ
-499 VRQYEIRVA
+499 VRQYEIRIA

-514 AVAEMEIA
+514 SVQEMEIA

-554 LYQYQYEVGT
+554 LYEYQYEVGT

-611 TLAESDWTPEA
+611 TLAESDWTPDA
-622 YKDAQRA
+622 YKDAVRN
-629 AWARSHAIPVNFLCT
+629 AWARSHAIPAKFLCT

-660 PSTQPA
+660 PSTGPA
-666 TGPAGA
+666 TGPASA
-672 GAPVPPAPAG
+672 VVPPAPTSGPPAASPPAG
-682 TTPVG
+682 STSG
-687 TAPAGT
+687 TAS
-693 TPAVTAAPAV
+693 
-703 TPMAPPPAPPAAAV
+703 PPPAPPA
-717 TMPAPLPAPSIPPVL
+717 MPSPAPAAEPMLPAP
-732 PSPTASPAP
+732 TP
-741 VMKPAN
+741 VMKPSN
-747 PTP
+747 PSP

>member
-1 MKGRGKGEDM
+1 MDCAFDKSQVGRRGSGTGLRGESM

-16 KLALVVCAAVVVL
+16 KQALIISAAVVVL

-43 LGSDGPDYYKD
+43 LGGDGPDYYKD

-65 EERPAQVTTTNGP
+65 EERPAQVTVTGQP
-78 HTIANRQKDQVWDMT
+78 HTIANRQKDQVWDLT
-93 LSQALELALANNKII
+93 LAQALEMALANNKII
-108 RTAGSFTTP
+108 RSAGAFTTP
-117 GNALLTNPSGVESV
+117 GNALMSNPNSVTSV
-131 YDPAIQETGVLFG
+131 YDPAIQESGVLFG
-144 SRGVEAALSDFDAQ
+144 GRGVEAALSDFDAQ
-158 FAVTNQFGFNQ
+158 LAVTNTAGFNQ

-191 DAFNAT
+191 DTFNAT
-197 LSKTFANGATMQFQ
+197 LSKTFANGGTIQFQ
-211 NTWNYADVNAPGLL
+211 NQWNYLDVNAPGLL
-225 FPSSYTG
+225 FPSSYSG

-257 NNQFAAVT
+257 NSAFSAVT

-273 ARINDDISLGAFEL
+273 SRINDDISLGAFEL

-325 EAKAKLDIGGAA
+325 EAKAKLDIGGAT

-351 YNTRATAETTLN
+351 YNTRATAETNLN

-402 SSLTEALTRRPELRT
+402 SSLAEALTRRPELRT
-417 QKWSIKSLELQ
+417 QKWQIKSLELQ

-435 VHPQLAFVSS
+435 VHPQFNFVGS

-457 SQSQLTQPFS
+457 QQSQISQPFS

-472 LAEAGQTGWSAG
+472 LAEAEQTGWTAG
-484 FQFSMPIGFRAAWSQ
+484 FQFSMPLGFRAAWSQ
-499 VRQYEIRVA
+499 VRQYEVRIA

-514 AVAEMEIA
+514 SVQEMEIA

-554 LYQYQYEVGT
+554 LYEYQYEVGT

-577 ASAEQS
+577 ASAESS

-596 DLNFRKGTLLDYHNV
+596 DLNFRQGTLLDYHNV

-622 YKDAQRA
+622 YKDAVRN
-629 AWARSHAIPVNFLCT
+629 AWARSHAIPVKFLCT

-653 GVETLQP
+653 GVETLQQP
-660 PSTQPA
+660 QIQPA
-666 TGPAGA
+666 TGPAA
-672 GAPVPPAPAG
+672 AAVPPPPAAAPPATSPA
-682 TTPVG
+682 TTPS
-687 TAPAGT
+687 AGS
-693 TPAVTAAPAV
+693 P
-703 TPMAPPPAPPAAAV
+703 PPPAPPAA
-717 TMPAPLPAPSIPPVL
+717 MPAPTAAPLLPVPN
-732 PSPTASPAP
+732 P
-741 VMKPAN
+741 VMKPSNA
-747 PTP
+747 TP